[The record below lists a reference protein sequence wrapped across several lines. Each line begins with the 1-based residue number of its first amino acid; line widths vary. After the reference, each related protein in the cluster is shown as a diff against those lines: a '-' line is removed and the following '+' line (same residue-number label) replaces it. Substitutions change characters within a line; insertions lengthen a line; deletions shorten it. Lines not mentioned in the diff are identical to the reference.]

1 MPFLSLEQKSA
12 ILEKMCS
19 DADEL
24 HKLFKKEKS
33 VHYLTKSVHVNR
45 LQEALNEGYEEIP
58 TKKKAKSSVRV
69 RKLKD
74 CGSLFEDDIWSQF
87 YKLGLAGA
95 ADADRHITSLNK
107 DRKLEVRWGDGD
119 LDHKQLDVVA
129 VSKECIFVV
138 ECKSAERRKQATG
151 FKDLADAFKLQ
162 KNGLEKALKD
172 TFGNEK
178 KVKFIFATRN
188 YIFPEESDDLQRF
201 RDIQFFIYNDN
212 TFNYIE
218 SLIKTYK
225 EYAWT
230 QIMGLYF
237 HGERI
242 SKENLSIPAL
252 QGKMGDQTYYMF
264 SIEPQ
269 TLLRISYIQHR
280 TKVNDDKAY
289 QRLLKPERLKSITS
303 YINDGGF
310 FPNSIIVNFSN
321 KHSKNKISFQ
331 QSSSKDSD
339 SESKNGRL
347 MIPDAYG
354 IAYVI
359 DGQHRLYGYAASPY
373 KATNTIPVVA
383 FEGLDPDA
391 QLKMFVDINENQK
404 SVPKS
409 LVLDLAEDILWGAQR
424 LDSRL
429 KALRSAIIKELS
441 SDPSCVLYGMIGY
454 GNETAPLSMT
464 SFDNALSAS
473 KMLPK
478 VKTNSYV
485 NQEDNKY
492 SLYNTSVNPV
502 KPEEIA
508 KIMDTAKAN
517 ITMVLKEC
525 YMYLSTDY
533 KDVFDGKFIVTNRGT
548 VPFILLIDSINKY
561 LTDKE
566 VVSFT
571 TKPKK
576 RIEYIKPYLKPVFDS
591 LKNIPKEEEVKLSNM
606 QGKSVEKQWLRH
618 FQKYVFD
625 SFPDYCP
632 SDFKDWLDSQDDT
645 LQELG
650 KNYGKSIE
658 KKLRNLV
665 LTKMP
670 QLFGNEWAL
679 QIDKIQLDCQKKLL
693 TKKKRMQKEG
703 KEFSGEWLDML
714 DIKHYRTIIEK
725 YWARKTE
732 DDGYQ
737 SFKDI
742 LNFAVAGYTGKG
754 VKAPWLSDL
763 ESMRNAW
770 DNSGVERQLTKDEV
784 NLLAQLDER
793 ITLVPNIS

>member
-1 MPFLSLEQKSA
+1 MPFLSLEQKNA
-12 ILEKMCS
+12 IKEKMCS
-19 DADEL
+19 DVSEL
-24 HKLFKKEKS
+24 QKLFKKEKS

-45 LQEALNEGYEEIP
+45 LQEAINEGYDVVP
-58 TKKKAKSSVRV
+58 TTKKAKSTVRV

-74 CGSLFEDDIWSQF
+74 CGPLFEDDVWSQF
-87 YKLGLAGA
+87 YKLGLAGVA
-95 ADADRHITSLNK
+95 NSDRHIISMNK
-107 DRKLEVRWGDGD
+107 DRKLEVRWGEGE
-119 LDHKQLDVVA
+119 LEHKQLDVVA

-138 ECKSAERRKQATG
+138 ECKSAEKRKAAGG
-151 FKDLADAFKLQ
+151 FKELADAFKLQ
-162 KNGLEKALKD
+162 KNGLEKALKE

-188 YIFPEESDDLQRF
+188 YMFPEESDDLQRF
-201 RDIQFFIYNDN
+201 KDIQFFIYNDN

-280 TKVNDDKAY
+280 TRVNDDKAY
-289 QRLLKPERLKSITS
+289 QRLLRPDRLKSITS
-303 YINDGGF
+303 FINEGGY
-310 FPNSIIVNFSN
+310 FPNSIIVNFNN
-321 KHSKNKISFQ
+321 KSGKNKITFQ

-339 SESKNGRL
+339 SESKHGRL
-347 MIPDAYG
+347 LIPNAYG

-373 KATNTIPVVA
+373 SSSNTIPVVA
-383 FEGLDPDA
+383 FEGLDADT

-441 SDPSCVLYGMIGY
+441 SDPSSVLYGMIGY

-478 VKTNSYV
+478 VKINSYV

-492 SLYNTSVNPV
+492 SLYNTSTNPV
-502 KPEEIA
+502 KSDEITR
-508 KIMDTAKAN
+508 IMDTAKSD
-517 ITMVLKEC
+517 ITSLLKEC
-525 YMYLSTDY
+525 YLYLSTDY

-561 LTDKE
+561 LTDKGD
-566 VVSFT
+566 VTFA

-576 RIEYIKPYLKPVFDS
+576 RVELIKPYLKPAFDF
-591 LKNIPKEEEVKLSNM
+591 LKSIPKEEEEKLSNM

-618 FQKYVFD
+618 FQKHVFEA
-625 SFPDYCP
+625 FPEYCP
-632 SDFKDWLDSQDDT
+632 TDFKDWLDSQDDT

-650 KNYGKSIE
+650 QIYGESIE
-658 KKLRNLV
+658 KKLRDLV

-670 QLFGNEWAL
+670 QLFGDDWAL
-679 QIDKIQLDCQKKLL
+679 QIDKIQIDCQKKLL
-693 TKKKRMQKEG
+693 AKKKKMQKEG
-703 KEFSGEWLDML
+703 KEFSGEWIDML
-714 DIKHYRTIIEK
+714 DLKHFKTIIEK
-725 YWARKTE
+725 YWTRKAE
-732 DDGYQ
+732 DEAYQ
-737 SFKDI
+737 SFKDD
-742 LNFAVAGYTGKG
+742 LNFVVTGYIGKG
-754 VKAPWLSDL
+754 AKAPWLYDL
-763 ESMRNAW
+763 DLMKEAW
-770 DNSGVERQLTKDEV
+770 GGGGIERQLTKDEV
-784 NLLAQLDER
+784 NLLAQLDEK
-793 ITLVPNIS
+793 IK